1 MLVIL
6 IFTGEDPGVKMREMC
21 LLIWLLPL
29 ISLGKISHLQYYA
42 VFNAAQT
49 VRDCSQD

>member
-6 IFTGEDPGVKMREMC
+6 IFTGEDPGVKMRDKC
-21 LLIWLLPL
+21 LLIRLLPL
-29 ISLGKISHLQYYA
+29 ISLGKISHLQNYA
-42 VFNAAQT
+42 VFNAAQA